1 MHTGKARWFDAEK
14 GYGFIADD
22 NGGDLFVHQSDIQM
36 EGYRMLLTEQKVT
49 FDVAETPKGNKAV
62 NVVVQ

>member
-1 MHTGKARWFDAEK
+1 MHTGKVRWFDAEK

-62 NVVVQ
+62 NLVVQ

>member
-1 MHTGKARWFDAEK
+1 MHTGKVRWFDAEK

>member
-1 MHTGKARWFDAEK
+1 MHTGKVRWFDAEK
-14 GYGFIADD
+14 GYGFIVDD

>member
-1 MHTGKARWFDAEK
+1 MHTGKVRWFDAEK

-62 NVVVQ
+62 NVMVQ

>member
-1 MHTGKARWFDAEK
+1 MHTGKVRWFDAEK

-36 EGYRMLLTEQKVT
+36 EGYRMLLT
-49 FDVAETPKGNKAV
+49 DVYKRQVSCG
-62 NVVVQ
+62 

>member
-1 MHTGKARWFDAEK
+1 MHTGKVRWFDAEK

-36 EGYRMLLTEQKVT
+36 EGCRMLLTEQKVT